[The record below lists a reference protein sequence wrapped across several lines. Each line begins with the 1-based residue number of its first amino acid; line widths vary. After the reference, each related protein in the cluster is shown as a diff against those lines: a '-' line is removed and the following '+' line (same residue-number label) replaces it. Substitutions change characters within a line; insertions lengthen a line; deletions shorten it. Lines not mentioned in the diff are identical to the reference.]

1 MPTSTCCGWLRH
13 HARRFSQSPWH
24 SGKGSHSQREKPFDP
39 IQTMC
44 GKPCFFFVVNPTT
57 NPLVM
62 TFTIHL
68 YPFLIYG
75 STWHGWLDD
84 L

>member
-24 SGKGSHSQREKPFDP
+24 SGKGSVKNPLIPNHVGE
-39 IQTMC
+39 TMFFFC
-44 GKPCFFFVVNPTT
+44 GKPNNKPVGDDFYH
-57 NPLVM
+57 PL
-62 TFTIHL
+62 I

-75 STWHGWLDD
+75 STWHGYG
-84 L
+84 